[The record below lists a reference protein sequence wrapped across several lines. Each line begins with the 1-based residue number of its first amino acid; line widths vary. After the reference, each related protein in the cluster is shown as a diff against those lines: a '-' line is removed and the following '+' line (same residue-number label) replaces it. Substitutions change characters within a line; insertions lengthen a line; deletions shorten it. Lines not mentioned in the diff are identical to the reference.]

1 MLQIG
6 PHTIATQTVL
16 APMAGVSDL
25 PFRQLCAAH
34 GAGMVVN
41 EMVTSD
47 TRLWPSI
54 KSRTRLTWGTA
65 AGPRVIQI
73 AGSEPGQMA
82 LAAQEAAQMGAQI
95 VDINM
100 GCPAKKVCKKAAGSA
115 LLKDEPLVSA
125 ILEAVVGSVSIPVTL
140 KTRTGWDTLNR
151 NIFRVAKIAEESGIQ
166 ALTVHGRTRACR
178 FEGSAEYDTIGELVT
193 RVHIPV
199 IANGDIDSPDKAK
212 IVLRTTGAAAVMIGR
227 GAQGN
232 PWLFG
237 EINEYLV
244 HGSIRRKP
252 LLTEVYSTLLCHFDA
267 LYECYGELTGA
278 RLTRKH
284 LNWYLQRQTTVAQ
297 QQTVKHLQ
305 QRFNAMTTAG
315 EQRELIHRMFDH
327 LQQLEDHAA

>member
-6 PHTIATQTVL
+6 PHIIATRAVL
-16 APMAGVSDL
+16 APMVGVSDL

-47 TRLWPSI
+47 TRLWPSV
-54 KSRTRLTWGTA
+54 KSRSRLTWGTA

-73 AGSEPGQMA
+73 AGSEPAQMA
-82 LAAQEAAQMGAQI
+82 LAAQQAARMGAQI

-125 ILEAVVGSVSIPVTL
+125 ILEAVVRSVSIPVTL
-140 KTRTGWDTLNR
+140 KTRTGWDPLNK
-151 NIFRVAKIAEESGIQ
+151 NVCKVARIAEDAGIQ

-178 FEGSAEYDTIGELVT
+178 FAGAAEYDTIAEIVSAVG
-193 RVHIPV
+193 IPV
-199 IANGDIDSPDKAK
+199 IANGDIDSPGKAK
-212 IVLRTTGAAAVMIGR
+212 FVLSTTGAAAVMIGR
-227 GAQGN
+227 AAQGN

-237 EINEYLV
+237 EIDEYLLN
-244 HGSIRRKP
+244 GSIRRKP
-252 LLTEVYSTLLCHFDA
+252 ALTEVCSTILSHFDA
-267 LYECYGELTGA
+267 LYECYGEVTGA

-284 LNWYLQRQTTVAQ
+284 LDWYLQRQTTVSQ
-297 QQTVKHLQ
+297 RQTVKHLQ

-315 EQRELIHRMFDH
+315 DQRDLIHRMFDQ